1 MVTTKESFAAAIEG
15 FLGCSEPELESEIL
29 NMYTKDSVVT
39 VNGNRMTWDDFYPYF
54 RGINNSMESI
64 KIVSHRILQ
73 NGNLF
78 AERHTAHGIDKEGT
92 NTEAEAICMFEVNED
107 EKIIW
112 FEETLYFAAGKD
124 TTTVKYE

>member
-39 VNGNRMTWDDFYPYF
+39 
-54 RGINNSMESI
+54 
-64 KIVSHRILQ
+64 VSHRILQ